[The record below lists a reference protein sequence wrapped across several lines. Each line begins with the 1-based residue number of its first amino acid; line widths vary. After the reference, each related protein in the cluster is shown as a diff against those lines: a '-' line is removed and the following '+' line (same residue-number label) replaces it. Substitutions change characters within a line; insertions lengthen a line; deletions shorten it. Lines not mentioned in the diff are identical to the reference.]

1 MRRTGLGWVVVVVA
15 FLEGCACVWPSAA
28 QAQGKLFGGG
38 TAGLRLAPG
47 AKGAASAVTVT
58 GQFTAGRDGKPGQ
71 LFISAKIEPGWHIYS
86 ITQAPGGPRRTRIRL
101 APSADY
107 RVVGDYSASPAPK
120 KGTQPEA
127 FKDLVVESHEGTVT
141 WTAPIEIASGVDPS
155 KLKIAGVVNAQPCD
169 ANSCFPP
176 EDYAFTAALG
186 PGLETT
192 QSTTAFSPEELKR
205 NIEKQ
210 KDQRSLLANLVL
222 GFLGG
227 LILNLMPCVLPV
239 IGLKIFSFV
248 QQSGQDRKTAFW
260 LNVSY
265 SLGLI
270 SVFWVLAVLAAAPSL
285 ALADKGVGWG
295 QQFQSA
301 AFNVFIAALVFT
313 MALSFLG
320 VWEFPIPGF
329 AGGNKASRLAEQEG
343 FTGAFFK
350 GVVTTLLATPC
361 TGPFMGGALAW
372 AFYQPAH
379 VTLAVF
385 TSVGLGMASPYLLI
399 GAFPSLVRFLPKP
412 GEWMDTFKQV
422 MGFVL
427 LGTVVYLF
435 TFLETSYLVP
445 TLGLLF
451 LLWAACWW
459 VARTPVT
466 AETGT
471 KVRAWLEAAAL
482 VGVAWVLLFPGLDA
496 IVPERLDSLRFRGL
510 HEVMAGRLEQRI
522 DHETGLRLAQ
532 VKSGI
537 PAADSTGTKPPERSE
552 HELPWQPFTT
562 RAEFEKLLAAGKTVL
577 VDFTADWCA
586 TCKTLEAWYM
596 NTREVRDLVQA
607 NRVATVK
614 ADWTNYSPEVTA
626 MLELLGAKQV
636 PVIAIFPA
644 DNPNDPIRFLNG
656 YTKTSILDALRKAGP
671 SKPAPAPSTA
681 GN

>member
-1 MRRTGLGWVVVVVA
+1 MVL
-15 FLEGCACVWPSAA
+15 
-28 QAQGKLFGGG
+28 
-38 TAGLRLAPG
+38 
-47 AKGAASAVTVT
+47 
-58 GQFTAGRDGKPGQ
+58 
-71 LFISAKIEPGWHIYS
+71 
-86 ITQAPGGPRRTRIRL
+86 
-101 APSADY
+101 
-107 RVVGDYSASPAPK
+107 
-120 KGTQPEA
+120 
-127 FKDLVVESHEGTVT
+127 ESHEGTVT
-141 WTAPIEIASGVDPS
+141 WSAPIEIAPGVDPS

-176 EDYAFTAALG
+176 EDYAFTASLG
-186 PGLETT
+186 PGLETG
-192 QSTTAFSPEELKR
+192 QSASAFSPEELRR

-210 KDQRSLLANLVL
+210 KDDRSLLANLAL

-270 SVFWVLAVLAAAPSL
+270 SVFWLLAVLAAAPSL

-301 AFNVFIAALVFT
+301 GFNVFIAALVFA

-329 AGGNKASRLAEQEG
+329 AGGQQASRLAEQEG
-343 FTGAFFK
+343 FVGAFFK

-399 GAFPSLVRFLPKP
+399 GAFPSLIRFLPKP
-412 GEWMDTFKQV
+412 GAWMDTFKQV

-435 TFLETSYLVP
+435 TFLDTSYLVP

-451 LLWAACWW
+451 ALWTACWW

-471 KVRAWLEAAAL
+471 KVRAWLEAAAV
-482 VGVAWVLLFPGLDA
+482 VGVAWVVFFVGLEA
-496 IVPERLDSLRFRGL
+496 IIPERAPFPIDTLRFRSL
-510 HEVMAGRLEQRI
+510 HQVMAGRLQQRI
-522 DHETGLRLAQ
+522 DHETGLRMAQ
-532 VKSGI
+532 GKSG
-537 PAADSTGTKPPERSE
+537 PSTPDPKTAARAEQSE

-562 RAEFEKLLAAGKTVL
+562 RAEFEKLLGAGKTVL

-596 NTREVRDLVQA
+596 NTREVRDLVRA
-607 NRVATVK
+607 NGVVTVK

-644 DNPNDPIRFLNG
+644 GNPNAPIRFLDG
-656 YTKTSILDALRKAGP
+656 YTKTSILDALRKAGA
-671 SKPAPAPSTA
+671 SKPALSAPAA
-681 GN
+681 GK